1 MHFFLANYLTV
12 PKEYEIFK
20 VHKTEVKNVVTIN
33 AFWDETPSGLNI
45 LVLADED
52 SDGNDCPEELE
63 GGWVRDALPTLAKKA
78 SEFNLK
84 VWLGEEDRF
93 L

>member
-1 MHFFLANYLTV
+1 M
-12 PKEYEIFK
+12 
-20 VHKTEVKNVVTIN
+20 VTIN
-33 AFWDETPSGLNI
+33 AFWDETPSGLNV

-78 SEFNLK
+78 QELGLD
-84 VWLGEEDRF
+84 VWIEEELRF